1 MEGLERMVG
10 DVLARYGV
18 VAAQTAS
25 VAVEREN
32 EQFALRH
39 ESLVRAIAGIPE
51 LDQPSGGGTES
62 VGLESAA

>member
-18 VAAQTAS
+18 VADQTAS

-39 ESLVRAIAGIPE
+39 ENLVRALTDMPAQ
-51 LDQPSGGGTES
+51 DQPRSGGIT
-62 VGLESAA
+62 